1 MLQPFQRVLI
11 KSNKNPNPKHL
22 FIMHHKIAI
31 LAILS
36 ILLFQS
42 CSSVKVV
49 NAWKTEQSN
58 LDEFKKKNILV
69 IARTN
74 NDQAR
79 IAFEMEIANQLRAK
93 GFKATE
99 SYTKAPKIYPNKE
112 MSEERMAFIKSL
124 MDSEG
129 FDGVVITVVKD
140 KQQTTSTS
148 TNGMFIGASY
158 SNFYPGY
165 YGSFYNYYSYPY
177 AYGSYYDSFGGF
189 IPMGTSTRTNTK
201 YVLETVA
208 YNLDSSND
216 NQIIAVV
223 TTNLDNPK
231 DAFKT
236 AKKYVDEMMK
246 GLE

>member
-1 MLQPFQRVLI
+1 MRNKIILI
-11 KSNKNPNPKHL
+11 VIS
-22 FIMHHKIAI
+22 
-31 LAILS
+31 S
-36 ILLFQS
+36 ILLFQA

-49 NAWKTEQSN
+49 NAWKADQEAISN
-58 LDEFKKKNILV
+58 FKKRNILV

-74 NDQAR
+74 NEKAR

-93 GFKATE
+93 GFKAIE
-99 SYTKAPKIYPNKE
+99 SYSKAPQINKPE
-112 MSEERMAFIKSL
+112 ITEERIALIREL
-124 MDSEG
+124 MGYEG
-129 FDGVVITVVKD
+129 LDGVVITVVKD
-140 KQQTTSTS
+140 KQQTTTTRS
-148 TNGMFIGASY
+148 NGIYMGASY

-177 AYGSYYDSFGGF
+177 AYGSYYDSFGGY
-189 IPMGTSTRTNTK
+189 IPMGSSTSTNTK

-208 YNLDSSND
+208 YNLNTSNED
-216 NQIIAVV
+216 QIIAVV

-231 DAFKT
+231 DAYKT

>member
-1 MLQPFQRVLI
+1 MR
-11 KSNKNPNPKHL
+11 
-22 FIMHHKIAI
+22 HKITLIAI
-31 LAILS
+31 FS

-49 NAWKTEQSN
+49 NAWKADQEDIAN
-58 LDEFKKKNILV
+58 FKKRNILV

-74 NDQAR
+74 NEQSR

-99 SYTKAPKIYPNKE
+99 SYSKAPQLNKAE
-112 MSEERMAFIKSL
+112 MTEERVAFIREL
-124 MDSEG
+124 MGYEG
-129 FDGVVITVVKD
+129 LDGVVITVVKD
-140 KQQTTSTS
+140 KQQTTTTTS
-148 TNGMFIGASY
+148 NGVFFGASY

-177 AYGSYYDSFGGF
+177 AYGSYYDSFGGY
-189 IPMGTSTRTNTK
+189 IPTGTSTRTNTK

-208 YNLDSSND
+208 YNLNASNED
-216 NQIIAVV
+216 QIVAVV
-223 TTNLDNPK
+223 TTDLDDPK

-246 GLE
+246 ALE